1 MSVIYSYVQ
10 YDMFNNTR
18 IIVGLLIKN
27 GYVGH
32 FYFVKKKRTK
42 QIRNFFIEK
51 KITIV
56 DVTIV
61 SCIH

>member
-32 FYFVKKKRTK
+32 FYFVKKKTNEANK
-42 QIRNFFIEK
+42 NFFY
-51 KITIV
+51 
-56 DVTIV
+56 
-61 SCIH
+61 